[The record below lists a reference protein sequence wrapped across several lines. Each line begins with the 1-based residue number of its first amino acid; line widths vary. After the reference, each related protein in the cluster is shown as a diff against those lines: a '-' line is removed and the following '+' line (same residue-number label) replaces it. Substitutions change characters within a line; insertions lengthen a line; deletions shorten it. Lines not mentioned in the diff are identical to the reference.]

1 MEKAVDLSEKFAKN
15 DPRKR
20 QSNIELYR
28 IIVMLLIVAHHYVVN
43 SGLLNDIGPIKA
55 NTLSGKS
62 IYLLLFGAWGRRALN
77 CIRKTEPQHK
87 LSLTWGTQHSI

>member
-62 IYLLLFGAWGRRALN
+62 IYLLLFGAA
-77 CIRKTEPQHK
+77 
-87 LSLTWGTQHSI
+87 